1 MAFISNVLD
10 HTEGENQQM
19 PKRTIIKPPRHRFV
33 TSLERYLNSPT
44 VTIVLIA
51 STIGAIVYMVFLFQ
65 PAYRGD
71 LLPYLMVVSAESFL
85 IVHGL
90 ISFWTILGGRTDPRN
105 FEFHNA
111 QDQLFDTKSKS
122 TAKLIPEMPTAVSR
136 NRQLYI
142 DDSPVTVDI
151 FIPVYGEP
159 VAEVRETAM
168 AAKNVFGKHRTYI
181 LDDGGS
187 EDMRRMAK
195 RIGVEYI
202 RRPIHEFAKAGN
214 INYGLSQTTGD
225 FFVILD
231 ADFVAD
237 KLFLYETLPFF
248 EDDLMAFVQTPQ
260 YYKNSDTF
268 VSDAAGYMQHVF
280 YSLVQ
285 MGKNKF
291 NAAFCVGTN
300 VVFRRSA
307 VEDVGG
313 MYTKSKSEDIW
324 TSLMLHEKGYRSIYI
339 NKVLA
344 IGKTPETIQAYSKQ
358 QLRWATGS
366 FEMFLHRTPLANKL
380 LTADQRIQYFGTT
393 TFYFNGF
400 AIAVLMFLPALQIF
414 FNLTPIALNLPFY
427 QWALLYSGFYVTQIV
442 LSMYTMGGFKIRTL
456 MLAAVSFPIYVR
468 AFFNA
473 LFGRDEMWHATNRK
487 DNYDSPFNYIR
498 PQAYIFVFLLL
509 TFFVGV
515 WKSIYT
521 QEFSVSIAWSA
532 LNAFI
537 FGIFMVVA
545 LRESYTMR
553 HPVRRRDALTTM
565 KSEKILVTVKEV
577 RE

>member
-1 MAFISNVLD
+1 
-10 HTEGENQQM
+10 M
-19 PKRTIIKPPRHRFV
+19 PKYTTKRPPARKLV
-33 TSLERYLNSPT
+33 TSLERYLNSPF
-44 VTIVLIA
+44 VTIVLMA
-51 STIGAIVYMVFLFQ
+51 STLGAIVYMIFLFQ

-71 LLPYLMVVSAESFL
+71 LLPYLMVVGAESFL
-85 IVHGL
+85 IVHGI
-90 ISFWTILGGRTDPRN
+90 ISFWTVLGGRSDPRN
-105 FEFHNA
+105 FEFHTA
-111 QDQLFDTKSKS
+111 QDQLFDTNSKIIS
-122 TAKLIPEMPTAVSR
+122 KRIPEMPEMISR
-136 NRQLYI
+136 ERQLFLHEQ
-142 DDSPVTVDI
+142 PVMVDI
-151 FIPVYGEP
+151 LIPVYGEP
-159 VAEVRETAM
+159 VSEVRETAI
-168 AAKNVFGKHRTYI
+168 AARNVFGKHRTYI

-187 EDMRRMAK
+187 DEIRRMAK

-202 RRPIHEFAKAGN
+202 RRPTHEYAKAGN
-214 INYGLSQTTGD
+214 INYGLSQTEGD

-237 KLFLYETLPFF
+237 KMFLYETLPFF

-260 YYKNSDTF
+260 YYDNNNTF
-268 VSDAAGYMQHVF
+268 VSYAAGFMQHVF

-307 VEDVGG
+307 IEHVGG

-324 TSLMLHEKGYRSIYI
+324 TSLMLHEKGYRSTYI

-344 IGKTPETIQAYSKQ
+344 IGKTPETIKAYSKQ

-366 FEMFLHRTPLANKL
+366 FEIFLRRNPLMNKK
-380 LTADQRIQYFGTT
+380 LTVDQRIQYFGTT

-400 AIAVLMFLPALQIF
+400 AVAILMFLPALQIF

-427 QWALLYSGFYVTQIV
+427 QWALLYSGFYLTQII

-456 MLAAVSFPIYVR
+456 MLAAVSFPIYIK

-473 LFGRDEMWHATNRK
+473 LVGRDEKWHATNRV
-487 DNYDSPFNYIR
+487 DNYDSPYNYIR
-498 PQAYIFVFLLL
+498 TQAYIFVFLFL
-509 TFFVGV
+509 TFCVGV
-515 WKSIYT
+515 WKSVYT

-537 FGIFMVVA
+537 FGVFMVVA
-545 LRESYTMR
+545 QRESYRMR
-553 HPVRRRDALTTM
+553 HPVRRYGTLRA
-565 KSEKILVTVKEV
+565 KRSEKTLQAIKEV
-577 RE
+577 EL